1 MNKIICLFLILF
13 LLFSK
18 LAFAFS
24 DISGEYMIK
33 LKGVDGGIEI
43 KAKEKDKF
51 EFELNTVTGGW
62 YTCNVE
68 GVATFIEKN
77 RAIFRDEEGCL
88 ITFTFKN
95 NQIDLKTQNCSIYC
109 GLNGIMDGKYV
120 KKLKKKEK
128 DEFKN
133 RNWVKFASSKDNVLE
148 LFYDKDSVAP
158 SVGGSVFITTKLVEK
173 GNDIIIADLSVN
185 CGSRNSPLD
194 LIYILSKRKGK
205 WVEDSPTNPELKA
218 YTSIY
223 RNSVV
228 IESLHEIVCR

>member
-1 MNKIICLFLILF
+1 MNKIVCLFLILF

-120 KKLKKKEK
+120 KKIKKRRKRMNLKIETGLNSQVQKIMCLNCSMIKILLLHLLVEVSLLQQSWLKKEM
-128 DEFKN
+128 
-133 RNWVKFASSKDNVLE
+133 RL
-148 LFYDKDSVAP
+148 
-158 SVGGSVFITTKLVEK
+158 
-173 GNDIIIADLSVN
+173 LSQT
-185 CGSRNSPLD
+185 
-194 LIYILSKRKGK
+194 YQ
-205 WVEDSPTNPELKA
+205 
-218 YTSIY
+218 
-223 RNSVV
+223 
-228 IESLHEIVCR
+228 